1 VSVKDVQPLLLHAKP
16 GPFHMHMTGH
26 AMTRQSVDQM
36 QHAPHQHGM
45 HAQYDARHAKL
56 FANGSSP
63 VSMMLAVMR
72 TTLSAYSAA
81 V

>member
-1 VSVKDVQPLLLHAKP
+1 
-16 GPFHMHMTGH
+16 
-26 AMTRQSVDQM
+26 MTRQSVDQM